1 MTFIRME
8 VTTPTKNVSEKEI
21 GLSSQFCL
29 DPKKE
34 SGQLLVVLLVFYRNF
49 MFQVENY
56 WIAFFVALPSKS
68 FSVSAIHLD
77 KRARN
82 SINHNLQRTKK

>member
-8 VTTPTKNVSEKEI
+8 VTTPKCVRKRNWFVV
-21 GLSSQFCL
+21 
-29 DPKKE
+29 
-34 SGQLLVVLLVFYRNF
+34 VVLSRPQKEEWPVARLLSEFY
-49 MFQVENY
+49 VSSGKLLDC
-56 WIAFFVALPSKS
+56 FFSPSKS